1 MSNEETNGSWRGI
14 FLGLLITL
22 VLTSFGFTWILGD
35 SKVSKEEDKVWK
47 DQHKDQHM
55 LEIRSLK
62 ESQQDIKDAM
72 KEMKEDT
79 KQIKELLIKKG
90 K

>member
-55 LEIRSLK
+55 SEIRSLR